1 MIIVNVIIAIT
12 MTMMMTTR
20 EDCLS
25 NLGMADPPNPGR
37 GNFYNVYIHHN
48 EVIYLVVWFEQERG
62 PILRAPV

>member
-1 MIIVNVIIAIT
+1 MQIIIINVIIAIT

-48 EVIYLVVWFEQERG
+48 EVIYLVANWLIDSSVIG
-62 PILRAPV
+62 